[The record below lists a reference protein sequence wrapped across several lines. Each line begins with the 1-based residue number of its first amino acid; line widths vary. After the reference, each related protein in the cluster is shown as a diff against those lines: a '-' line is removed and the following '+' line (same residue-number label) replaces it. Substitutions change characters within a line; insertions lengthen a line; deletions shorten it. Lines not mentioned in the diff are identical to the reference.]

1 MDKKKQVVKHSQSL
15 IPAEVIERRILFI
28 RGTKVMLDSSLAQLF
43 EVPTKSLNLA
53 VKRNLARF
61 PEDFMFRLTGKEVDL
76 LRFQFETSKHGRG
89 GRRYFP
95 FVFTQEGVAMLSG
108 VLNSPRAI
116 AVNIEI
122 MRVFVRL
129 RQILAAHKDL
139 AFKLTELEQKYDAQ
153 FKDVFEAIR
162 QLMHEEE
169 KPKARA
175 PMGFH
180 PSP

>member
-1 MDKKKQVVKHSQSL
+1 MSKKKQVARYSKSL
-15 IPAEVIERRILFI
+15 IPAEVIENRILFI
-28 RGTKVMLDSSLAQLF
+28 RGMKVMLDSSLAQLF

-61 PEDFMFRLTGKEVDL
+61 PEDFMFRLTRKEVDL
-76 LRFQFETSKHGRG
+76 LRFQIETSKQSRG

-108 VLNSPRAI
+108 ILNSLRAI

-122 MRVFVRL
+122 MRAFVRL
-129 RQILAAHKDL
+129 RQILATHKDL
-139 AFKLTELEQKYDAQ
+139 ALKIEKLEQK
-153 FKDVFEAIR
+153 FKEHDEKFMVVFDAIR

-169 KPKARA
+169 KPKP

-180 PSP
+180 P